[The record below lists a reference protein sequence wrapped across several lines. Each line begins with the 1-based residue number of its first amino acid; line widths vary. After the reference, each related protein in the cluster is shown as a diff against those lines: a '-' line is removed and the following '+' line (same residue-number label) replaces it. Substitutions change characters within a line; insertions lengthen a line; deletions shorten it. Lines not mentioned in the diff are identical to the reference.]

1 MIFLY
6 QIKAKFTQEIFMNF
20 ILNLLFNIQSTYSRG
35 PQGVPLIGVLE
46 MQINMRSV
54 FKSWFLKIFGFK
66 ENCKTHTIY
75 SSNANLNH
83 CVNFCSDSISSQGQS
98 TTTFSKARFIQAS
111 ICFCLQRLLS
121 CYSDKKTQVWKT
133 RVRTC
138 LNKVGFTK

>member
-1 MIFLY
+1 
-6 QIKAKFTQEIFMNF
+6 MNF

-75 SSNANLNH
+75 SSNANLNQR
-83 CVNFCSDSISSQGQS
+83 VNFCSDSISSQGQT
-98 TTTFSKARFIQAS
+98 TTTFLYLVKLDLIKLVFVFVFNVFARAFTE
-111 ICFCLQRLLS
+111 LLLRQENVNVK
-121 CYSDKKTQVWKT
+121 DK
-133 RVRTC
+133 
-138 LNKVGFTK
+138 NKNLLE